1 MACQKIFIRSRSNT
15 DLNLSNFFLPVLC
28 HARYLTLK
36 LYSILMTV
44 TGGFQYLLFTDEELN
59 LRDFKVSCTRN
70 PMQDGIMAKAVVT
83 SLPVIILQPM
93 VSYQRQNT
101 ANIFEQLYMLS
112 KTAGRRIQRLKKNF
126 VFSACM
132 FACVHICV
140 AILSILHK
148 LATLFLDVGFLTG
161 TQDLLIR
168 LWRLARE
175 LQRWFCLLLPSSGIT
190 NMCQHH

>member
-59 LRDFKVSCTRN
+59 LRDFKVSCRRN
-70 PMQDGIMAKAVVT
+70 PMQDGIMAKAAVT

-190 NMCQHH
+190 NMCQHP